1 LNLGVG
7 MAVLPAF
14 TRLNVSLT
22 TTKLPSRTAIQS
34 FGLGVPCGIG
44 LDGSAAGV
52 ENQSLT
58 FWERVPPLYSQRPEL
73 TLSLEATV
81 VDVCF
86 GELRSMGPDPV
97 SQA

>member
-1 LNLGVG
+1 MG

-14 TRLNVSLT
+14 TGSNASLT
-22 TTKLPSRTAIQS
+22 TAKLASRTAIHS
-34 FGLGVPCGIG
+34 SGLGVPCGIG
-44 LDGSAAGV
+44 LDGSATGV

-58 FWERVPPLYSQRPEL
+58 FWERVLPLYSQRQQP

-86 GELRSMGPDPV
+86 GELHSMGPDPV
-97 SQA
+97 SEA